1 MTVSAA
7 QLGLSYPKPREL
19 ITKFFKVSRTDTTA
33 AIKTVLPKWAMLVGA
48 YVIGGV
54 ASDAATTA
62 TLSFGSTAT
71 ATEYVSGYDVKTAA
85 TGVGYN
91 PVAGKAVGT
100 AWGVAL
106 ATDLPVYAKYAETG
120 TASTTGGP
128 WIVKLEYFVPG
139 PGEAVDD

>member
-1 MTVSAA
+1 MTY
-7 QLGLSYPKPREL
+7 GPIGFSYPKPREL

-33 AIKTVLPKWAMLVGA
+33 AQKTALPKFAIIAGA
-48 YVIGGV
+48 YVVGGV

-62 TLSFGSTAT
+62 TISFGSTTT

-85 TGVGYN
+85 TATGYN
-91 PVAGKAVGT
+91 PVGSKAVGAAFGT
-100 AWGVAL
+100 PL

-139 PGEAVDD
+139 PGELVDD